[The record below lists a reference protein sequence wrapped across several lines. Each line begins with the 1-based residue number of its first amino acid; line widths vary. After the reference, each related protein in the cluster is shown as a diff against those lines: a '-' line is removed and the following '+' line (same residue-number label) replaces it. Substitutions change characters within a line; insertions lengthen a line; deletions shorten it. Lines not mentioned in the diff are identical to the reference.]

1 MTNVN
6 DQVWKVRRLKS
17 IKEMLG
23 HHDRVI
29 GVLKIDIEGTEWAVL
44 EDMLQTGVTSKVR
57 QFLVEWHLF
66 TTWPPREEYTKIYHT
81 YTRLRQAGFKEYLVN
96 PCCHQVNHA
105 VLNTQGNVL
114 FVNTQFQK

>member
-29 GVLKIDIEGTEWAVL
+29 DVLKIDIEGTEWAVL
-44 EDMLQTGVTSKVR
+44 EDMLQTDVLRQVR
-57 QFLVEWHLF
+57 KFLVEWHMF
-66 TTWPPREEYTKIYHT
+66 TTWPPRDECTKIYHT
-81 YTRLRQAGFKEYLVN
+81 YNRLLQLGFKEYKVR
-96 PCCHQVNHA
+96 PCCHQVDHKI
-105 VLNTQGNVL
+105 LNTQGDVL
-114 FVNTQFQK
+114 FVNTAFPY